1 MTNIEQKIVEELNSK
16 GFKGEL
22 EDLKV
27 EESDNLIFRRLVI
40 KIKWG
45 TLGSKRGRLEEI
57 AREIAKREGI
67 SLVRILPEMV

>member
-1 MTNIEQKIVEELNSK
+1 MTNIEQRIVEELNSK

-27 EESDNLIFRRLVI
+27 EESDHLIFRRLVI

-45 TLGSKRGRLEEI
+45 TLGSKRVRLEEI